1 LRVKVGGEEEEIVAK
16 VEEIS
21 GQNIMLCYQCGQCSA
36 SCPMADYMD
45 LIPSRVMKM
54 LQLGMVDDV
63 FKANTMWICA
73 TCLKCSVMC
82 PKDIDVA
89 AVMEALRQIVLR
101 RNEEYLSLGKISKDR
116 IEELP
121 QIALIASARKM
132 TP

>member
-1 LRVKVGGEEEEIVAK
+1 
-16 VEEIS
+16 
-21 GQNIMLCYQCGQCSA
+21 MLCYQCGQCSA